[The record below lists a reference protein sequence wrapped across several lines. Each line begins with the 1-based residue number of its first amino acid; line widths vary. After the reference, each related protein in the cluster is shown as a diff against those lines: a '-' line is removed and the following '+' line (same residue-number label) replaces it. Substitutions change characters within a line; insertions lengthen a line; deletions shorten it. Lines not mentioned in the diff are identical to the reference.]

1 MRIKKIKIV
10 HPEFGESEI
19 LSESLHVWEKRGW
32 SVPSAKVV
40 APVAVPTAAPIVANK
55 GIVGSKKTKTQS
67 EVS

>member
-1 MRIKKIKIV
+1 MSIKKIRIV

-40 APVAVPTAAPIVANK
+40 APVATPIVANK